1 MNRLHQVL
9 VLACLASMGGGCA
22 NIHGKWSLANVE
34 PTAARRDFEYTS
46 LTLQKDGTFYGEAQN
61 GSVKSQSGTYSFH
74 DGILDLV
81 AHNGERDTYDAA
93 IRRDKLMLEQ
103 FWKGNKVKAEFIR
116 KE

>member
-1 MNRLHQVL
+1 MAVMCL
-9 VLACLASMGGGCA
+9 VGLGSGCA
-22 NIHGKWSLANVE
+22 NRIPGKWSLANVE

-74 DGILDLV
+74 DGVLDLV
-81 AHNGERDTYDAA
+81 AHNGERNTFDATIA
-93 IRRDKLMLEQ
+93 SGGKKLMLEQ